1 MANKTLNIRLRN
13 KYDTEANW
21 NASNPVLLLGEC
33 AFTSDGNNKGRYKVG
48 DGSTQWKNL
57 EYATVP
63 WSDVVGK
70 PSTFTPSSHT
80 HDDRYY
86 TESEINAKLDTK
98 ADTILSDLN
107 IIKVKQN
114 FTSAIAPSNV
124 GIASSP
130 FARDLWH
137 DHFAF
142 LNNHTIESNQVSTD
156 GETWTDDT
164 LNLKLLFQEKENQIT
179 TILSTDIV
187 ARRFVIKSNNI
198 AYSFISW
205 IELGVAYTNPF
216 SNFILLIEKSL
227 DKDTWSQIS
236 RSTISG
242 NATPFFIACDN
253 ITNEKYLRFTL
264 TKITNLTNGS
274 VNLTCIKAL
283 SNRKGDQGLGIE
295 YEYPYDWDADRNIFP
310 YGNNTQNLGV
320 PSRKWANV
328 YASNFVGN
336 ASTATALTSSAGNA
350 TQPIYFKD
358 GKPATCTYTLG
369 KSVPADAKFTDTNTW
384 RGIQNNLTSDATD
397 QSLSAAQGK
406 ILKTLVDGKADASHT
421 HKYAGS
427 SSVAGAANSAVKL
440 TTART
445 INGTSFDGS
454 GNITTAKWGTSRDI
468 TIGNKKKPL
477 DGSTAVAWTLAE
489 IGASAI
495 GHKHTKSEITDFPS
509 TMKNPKGIRFLLP
522 ATSNSTYWHEDYDH
536 ALNPD
541 KNSDYTF
548 KLNDRIKDD
557 QDRELVYD
565 GSQYPIINL
574 AKMYQAGGVNYLT
587 HTTSMKYAAENNGL
601 NNYDG
606 WMDDCN
612 WTIYAEGD
620 VGNYEP
626 YIHYINKNTYI
637 GNGNYYRPSD
647 SDHVECA
654 VSGNS
659 DNDAM
664 LIFHI
669 KKNAFK
675 DDGSGSCNLPYTFS
689 FEIGDGNA
697 QEIVSAGNTSST
709 KCGIKIFDDSCDIY
723 NDTPMYEEIW
733 GKEQIIKYGTG
744 DKVSVSFL
752 PRFDRTDATYSGI
765 KIVIYGREI
774 HLDICHLQL
783 ERGNIPSDWRPA
795 LSEIVDGTYQNELES
810 M

>member
-70 PSTFTPSSHT
+70 PSTFTPSSHAHSNYLGT
-80 HDDRYY
+80 KLVNGYY
-86 TESEINAKLDTK
+86 GMAKPDGADNDWIRTTTNGIIPYESGKKGSGHSSIGTDSWYFSK
-98 ADTILSDLN
+98 AYI
-107 IIKVKQN
+107 
-114 FTSAIAPSNV
+114 
-124 GIASSP
+124 
-130 FARDLWH
+130 
-137 DHFAF
+137 
-142 LNNHTIESNQVSTD
+142 
-156 GETWTDDT
+156 
-164 LNLKLLFQEKENQIT
+164 
-179 TILSTDIV
+179 
-187 ARRFVIKSNNI
+187 
-198 AYSFISW
+198 
-205 IELGVAYTNPF
+205 
-216 SNFILLIEKSL
+216 
-227 DKDTWSQIS
+227 
-236 RSTISG
+236 
-242 NATPFFIACDN
+242 DN
-253 ITNEKYLRFTL
+253 IYGDL
-264 TKITNLTNGS
+264 T
-274 VNLTCIKAL
+274 
-283 SNRKGDQGLGIE
+283 
-295 YEYPYDWDADRNIFP
+295 
-310 YGNNTQNLGV
+310 
-320 PSRKWANV
+320 
-328 YASNFVGN
+328 GN
-336 ASTATALTSSAGNA
+336 ASTTTKLQTARTINGTSFDGSGNITTTNWGTARNITIGNA
-350 TQPIYFKD
+350 K
-358 GKPATCTYTLG
+358 
-369 KSVPADAKFTDTNTW
+369 KSVNGSADVSW
-384 RGIQNNLTSDATD
+384 
-397 QSLSAAQGK
+397 SLSEIG
-406 ILKTLVDGKADASHT
+406 ASASNHT
-421 HKYAGS
+421 HNYAGS

-454 GNITTAKWGTSRDI
+454 ADITTAKWGTSRDI

-477 DGSTAVAWTLAE
+477 DGSAAVAWTLTE

-495 GHKHTKSEITDFPS
+495 GHKHTKSDITDFPS

-522 ATSNSTYWHEDYDH
+522 ATRSNTYWHEDYDH

-541 KNSDYTF
+541 KDSDYTF
-548 KLNDRIKDD
+548 KPNDRIKDD

-565 GSQYPIINL
+565 GSQFPMINL

-587 HTTSMKYAAENNGL
+587 HTTSMKYANENNGI

-612 WTIYAEGD
+612 WTIYAESD
-620 VGNYEP
+620 AGNHEP
-626 YIHYINKNTYI
+626 YIHYINRNTYI
-637 GNGNYYRPSD
+637 GNGNYYYPSD

-675 DDGSGSCNLPYTFS
+675 DDGSGHCNLPYTFS

-697 QEIVSAGNTSST
+697 QEIISASDTSSA
-709 KCGIKIFDDSCDIY
+709 KCGIKIFDDSYDIY

-733 GKEQIIKYGTG
+733 GKKQIIKYGTG

-752 PRFDRTDATYSGI
+752 PCFDRTDATYSGI

>member
-57 EYATVP
+57 EYTTVP

-70 PSTFTPSSHT
+70 PSTFTPSSHA
-80 HDDRYY
+80 HSNYLGIKLVNDYY
-86 TESEINAKLDTK
+86 GMAKPDGTDNDWIRTTTNGIIPYQSGKKGSGHSSIGTDSWYFSK
-98 ADTILSDLN
+98 AYI
-107 IIKVKQN
+107 
-114 FTSAIAPSNV
+114 
-124 GIASSP
+124 
-130 FARDLWH
+130 
-137 DHFAF
+137 
-142 LNNHTIESNQVSTD
+142 
-156 GETWTDDT
+156 
-164 LNLKLLFQEKENQIT
+164 
-179 TILSTDIV
+179 
-187 ARRFVIKSNNI
+187 
-198 AYSFISW
+198 
-205 IELGVAYTNPF
+205 
-216 SNFILLIEKSL
+216 
-227 DKDTWSQIS
+227 
-236 RSTISG
+236 
-242 NATPFFIACDN
+242 DN
-253 ITNEKYLRFTL
+253 IYGDL
-264 TKITNLTNGS
+264 T
-274 VNLTCIKAL
+274 
-283 SNRKGDQGLGIE
+283 
-295 YEYPYDWDADRNIFP
+295 
-310 YGNNTQNLGV
+310 
-320 PSRKWANV
+320 
-328 YASNFVGN
+328 GN
-336 ASTATALTSSAGNA
+336 ASTATKLQTACTINGTSFDGSGNITTTNWGTARNITIGNA
-350 TQPIYFKD
+350 K
-358 GKPATCTYTLG
+358 
-369 KSVPADAKFTDTNTW
+369 KSVNGSADVSW
-384 RGIQNNLTSDATD
+384 
-397 QSLSAAQGK
+397 SLSEIG
-406 ILKTLVDGKADASHT
+406 ASASNHT
-421 HKYAGS
+421 HNYAGS

-522 ATSNSTYWHEDYDH
+522 ATSSDTYWHEDYDH

-606 WMDDCN
+606 WSDNCN
-612 WTIYAEGD
+612 WSIYAEGD

>member
-70 PSTFTPSSHT
+70 PSTFAPSSHT

-142 LNNHTIESNQVSTD
+142 LNNHTIDSNQVSTD

-164 LNLKLLFQEKENQIT
+164 LNLKPLFAEKEKQVT

-187 ARRFVIKSNNI
+187 ARRFVIKSTNI

-205 IELGVAYTNPF
+205 IELAVAYTNPF

-236 RSTISG
+236 KSTISG
-242 NATPFFIACDN
+242 NATPFFINCDN
-253 ITNEKYLRFTL
+253 IANEQYLRFTL
-264 TKITNLTNGS
+264 TKITNLTNGT
-274 VNLTCIKAL
+274 VRLTCIKAL

-295 YEYPYDWDADRNIFP
+295 NEYPYDWDADRNIFP
-310 YGNNTQNLGV
+310 HTDGQRNLGL
-320 PSRKWANV
+320 SGKKWANV
-328 YASNFVGN
+328 YANNFVGN
-336 ASTATALTSSAGNA
+336 ASTST
-350 TQPIYFKD
+350 
-358 GKPATCTYTLG
+358 
-369 KSVPADAKFTDTNTW
+369 
-384 RGIQNNLTSDATD
+384 
-397 QSLSAAQGK
+397 
-406 ILKTLVDGKADASHT
+406 
-421 HKYAGS
+421 
-427 SSVAGAANSAVKL
+427 KL
-440 TTART
+440 QTART
-445 INGTSFDGS
+445 INGTLFDGS

-522 ATSNSTYWHEDYDH
+522 STSSNTYWHEDYDH

-606 WMDDCN
+606 WSDNCN
-612 WTIYAEGD
+612 WSIYAEGD
-620 VGNYEP
+620 VGNYGP
-626 YIHYINKNTYI
+626 YIHYINRDTSI
-637 GNGNYYRPSD
+637 GNDNYRPSD

-709 KCGIKIFDDSCDIY
+709 KCGIKIFDDSYDIY

-733 GKEQIIKYGTG
+733 GKEQIIKYNAG

-752 PRFDRTDATYSGI
+752 PRFDRTDTTYSGI